1 MTKKIL
7 IIDSVNKI
15 LPEKLQKSGYELVD
29 GVNYS
34 IEEIINSIDEYFGL
48 IIRSR
53 FNITADIIDKAKQL
67 RFIARVGSGMES
79 IDIKYCEK
87 KGIKCFNSPEG
98 NRDAVGEHCIGM
110 LLSLLNNLNKA
121 DKEVKNGIWKR
132 EENRGT
138 EIMGKTVG
146 IIGYGNTGSRFAKKL
161 QGFDC
166 EILAYDKYKNNFG
179 NSYVKETDLKTIFEK
194 AEILSLHIPLTDET
208 KYLINQEFINS
219 FNNPFILI
227 NSSRGPI
234 VKTNDLLSEL
244 KTGKIIGAA
253 LDVLEYEEI
262 SFEKTLDISINKE
275 FQELAKMENVIL
287 SPHIA
292 GWTHESHIKLAETL
306 ADKIINNFKI

>member
-15 LPEKLQKSGYELVD
+15 LPEKLQKSGYEVVD
-29 GVNYS
+29 GTNQS

-79 IDIKYCEK
+79 IDIKYCEE
-87 KGIKCFNSPEG
+87 KGIKRFNSPEG

-166 EILAYDKYKNNFG
+166 KILAYDKYKSGFG
-179 NSYVKETDLKTIFEK
+179 NSYVKESYMEEIFRYSD
-194 AEILSLHIPLTDET
+194 ILSLHIPLTNET
-208 KYLINQEFINS
+208 QYLVDRNFIEK
-219 FNNPFILI
+219 FEKPFILI
-227 NSSRGPI
+227 NSSRGPV
-234 VKTNDLLSEL
+234 VKTKDLVSSLRNS
-244 KTGKIIGAA
+244 KIIGAA
-253 LDVLEYEEI
+253 LDVIEYEET
-262 SFEKTLDISINKE
+262 SFETTIETKDNFDWNYLTKSDK
-275 FQELAKMENVIL
+275 VIL

-292 GWTHESHIKLAETL
+292 GWSFESHYKLADIL
-306 ADKIINNFKI
+306 AEKIIQNT